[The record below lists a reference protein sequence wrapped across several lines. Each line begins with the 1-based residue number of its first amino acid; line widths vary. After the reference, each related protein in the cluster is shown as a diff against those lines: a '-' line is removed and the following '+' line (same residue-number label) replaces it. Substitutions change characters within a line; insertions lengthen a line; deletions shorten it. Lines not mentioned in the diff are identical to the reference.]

1 MVFLGK
7 PVPIFPDHALTFG
20 GRPDRLIDKIIGQSS
35 AMSDMTLAPRR
46 RPLWRLFFMPMLLL
60 IAAAAWSAFW
70 FYSASKVDET
80 ADAWRAQEARS
91 GRVYDCARRSVAGY
105 PFRLEVRCDGAS
117 VSLLA
122 QTAEQAATR
131 TPITAKLGE
140 ILVVAQVYDPKL
152 LIAEFT
158 SPATISGPG
167 QPSMIAN
174 WSKARS
180 SVAGLPA
187 VPQRV
192 SLVFDDPSIDRT
204 DVSPQTP
211 LARARHIELHGRLV
225 EGSQDHPDIETVL
238 RIEQGSVQEVHPLLA
253 EPFDADVRTI
263 LTGLK
268 DFSPKPWPQRFREI
282 QAAGGHVEIVQSR
295 IQQGNLIAV
304 ASGSLG
310 LSAQGRLDGELQ
322 MTVVGLD
329 KAIAALGIEKMLDEG
344 VPQAT
349 LDRVAPG
356 VKTADVNSLL
366 GALDRAIPGLG
377 KAVKQNANIAAGAG
391 INALGKEAMLEGKKA
406 RAFPLRF
413 VDGAVFLGPLKV
425 AQTPPLF

>member
-1 MVFLGK
+1 
-7 PVPIFPDHALTFG
+7 
-20 GRPDRLIDKIIGQSS
+20 
-35 AMSDMTLAPRR
+35 MSEMTLAPRR
-46 RPLWRLFFMPMLLL
+46 RPLWRLFFMPVLLL

-91 GRVYDCARRSVAGY
+91 GRIYDCARRSVAGY
-105 PFRLEVRCDGAS
+105 PFRLEVRCDGVS
-117 VSLLA
+117 VSLVS
-122 QTAEQAATR
+122 QTAGQAATQ

-140 ILVVAQVYDPKL
+140 ILVVSQIYDPKL
-152 LIAEFT
+152 LIAEF
-158 SPATISGPG
+158 SAPATISGPG
-167 QPSMIAN
+167 QPSTIAN

-180 SVAGLPA
+180 SVAGLPG
-187 VPQRV
+187 VPRRV

-204 DVSPQTP
+204 DVSPRAP

-225 EGSQDHPDIETVL
+225 DGSAADHPNIETVV
-238 RIEQGSVQEVHPLLA
+238 RIEQGSVQEMHPLLA
-253 EPFDADVRTI
+253 EPFDAEVRTI

-295 IQQGNLIAV
+295 IHQGELIAV

-310 LSAQGRLDGELQ
+310 LSAEGRLDGELQ
-322 MTVVGLD
+322 MTVAGLD
-329 KAIAALGIEKMLDEG
+329 KVIAALGIEKMLDEG

-356 VKTADVNSLL
+356 VKTADVNDML

-377 KAVKQNANIAAGAG
+377 KVVKQNANVAAAAG
-391 INALGKEAMLEGKKA
+391 INALGKDAILEGKKA
-406 RAFPLRF
+406 RSFPLRF
-413 VDGAVFLGPLKV
+413 VDGAMFLGPLKV
-425 AQTPPLF
+425 AQIPALF

>member
-1 MVFLGK
+1 
-7 PVPIFPDHALTFG
+7 
-20 GRPDRLIDKIIGQSS
+20 
-35 AMSDMTLAPRR
+35 MSDMTLAPRR
-46 RPLWRLFFMPMLLL
+46 RPLWRLFFMPVLLL

-80 ADAWRAQEARS
+80 ADAWRAREARS
-91 GRVYDCARRSVAGY
+91 GRIYDCASRSVAGY

-117 VSLLA
+117 VSLVS
-122 QTAEQAATR
+122 QTAGQAATK

-140 ILVVAQVYDPKL
+140 ILVVSQIYDPKL

-158 SPATISGPG
+158 APATITGPG

-180 SVAGLPA
+180 SVVGLPMA
-187 VPQRV
+187 PQRI
-192 SLVFDDPSIDRT
+192 SLVFDDPAIDRT
-204 DVSPQTP
+204 DISPPTP
-211 LARARHIELHGRLV
+211 LARAKHIELHGRLV
-225 EGSQDHPDIETVL
+225 EGSALDHPNIETVL

-268 DFSPKPWPQRFREI
+268 DFSPKPWPQRFREL

-295 IQQGNLIAV
+295 VQQGDLIAV

-310 LSAQGRLDGELQ
+310 LSAEGRLDGELQ
-322 MTVVGLD
+322 MTVAGLD
-329 KAIAALGIEKMLDEG
+329 KVIAALGIEKMLDDG

-356 VKTADVNSLL
+356 VKTADVNNLL

-377 KAVKQNANIAAGAG
+377 KVVKQNANVAAAAG

-413 VDGAVFLGPLKV
+413 VDGAVFLGPLKM
-425 AQTPPLF
+425 AQVPALF